1 MSRELDL
8 PRRKPGSAN
17 SYLNPAAWHL
27 AISPAILRV
36 NRGATGVCS
45 PRNLRSAGRSGHG
58 HPRPC
63 PTTLARYLLMEE
75 PLRDEIKTT
84 AGWFLDRHKG
94 KESIP
99 AI

>member
-17 SYLNPAAWHL
+17 SYLSPAAWHL

-36 NRGATGVCS
+36 NRGPPAFARQGTRAVPEDQGMAI
-45 PRNLRSAGRSGHG
+45 PG
-58 HPRPC
+58 
-63 PTTLARYLLMEE
+63 LARPRSLGNLLVEE

>member
-1 MSRELDL
+1 VPEDQGMAI
-8 PRRKPGSAN
+8 PG
-17 SYLNPAAWHL
+17 
-27 AISPAILRV
+27 
-36 NRGATGVCS
+36 
-45 PRNLRSAGRSGHG
+45 
-58 HPRPC
+58 
-63 PTTLARYLLMEE
+63 LARPRSFGNLLVEE